1 MEWSRTEVEATVAD
15 YFHML
20 VMELSGQAYNK
31 AAHRRLLLPKLNGRS
46 EAAVERKHQNI
57 SAILLEDRCPWILGY
72 KPLGNYQELLRE
84 VVENRLA
91 SDSRLDNAALVA
103 CSVPAVAPLL
113 VNYSGIVVDPPRL
126 STVAREPS
134 TEAYEAKALPKTD
147 YLAREARNA
156 SLGSAGEAFALEFE
170 HFRLWTIGEK
180 GLADKVEHVSKT
192 KGDGLGYDILSF
204 ETDGRE
210 RFIEVKT
217 TSFGKETPF
226 YISRGEV
233 TFAKDHAEQ
242 FRLYR
247 LFDFRRE
254 PRLFELP
261 GPVDRHCFV
270 SPINYICQFS

>member
-1 MEWSRTEVEATVAD
+1 MGWSRNEVEATVAD

-20 VMELSGQAYNK
+20 VMELSGQSYSK
-31 AAHRRLLLPKLNGRS
+31 TAHRRVLLSKLDGRT
-46 EAAVERKHQNI
+46 EAAIERKHQNI
-57 SAILLEDRCPWILGY
+57 SAILLQNSCPWIPGY
-72 KPLGNYQELLRE
+72 KPLGNYQDLLRE

-91 SDSRLDNAALVA
+91 LDSQLDTAALVA
-103 CSVPAVAPLL
+103 CSVPAVAPIL

-126 STVAREPS
+126 STVAKEPS
-134 TEAYEAKALPKTD
+134 PETYTAKSSPKTD

-156 SLGSAGEAFALEFE
+156 SLGSAGEEFALQFE

-233 TFAKDHAEQ
+233 KFAKSHAEQ